1 MNSKIRIVLLIAV
14 AVVIVAAIIYGY
26 SPKPVGVDTA
36 LVDRGV
42 VRVTVTEEGVTR
54 VIDRF
59 LVSAPVAG
67 YARRIE
73 LHVGDAVKKGQTLVT
88 IEPLPSTALDPRSR
102 AEAEARRAAA
112 AAALRSAE
120 ERARALEADAR
131 VALLEAERVKELF
144 SGGFVSTEDFERAEA
159 ASQGRAA
166 QLRSAEFSVKV
177 AKYELEAAKSALGF
191 IGTKSKGNNYGKVVL
206 RSPVAGRVLKVLHES
221 EGVVA
226 NAQPLIEI
234 GDPKAIEIAT
244 DLLSADSVKIA
255 AGTKVLFERWGG
267 EAPLKG
273 RVRVVEPAGF
283 TKVSALGVEEQRVL
297 IISDITTKADLWKR
311 LGDGFRVESSFIVW
325 EGEGLLRVPVSALFR
340 DSGTE
345 GSDWAVF
352 LFEDGR
358 AVKQAVEIGH
368 RTGLVAEVTS
378 GLTEGSEVITHP
390 DEKIEDGAKVKKR

>member
-191 IGTKSKGNNYGKVVL
+191 IGTKS
-206 RSPVAGRVLKVLHES
+206 
-221 EGVVA
+221 
-226 NAQPLIEI
+226 
-234 GDPKAIEIAT
+234 
-244 DLLSADSVKIA
+244 
-255 AGTKVLFERWGG
+255 
-267 EAPLKG
+267 
-273 RVRVVEPAGF
+273 
-283 TKVSALGVEEQRVL
+283 
-297 IISDITTKADLWKR
+297 
-311 LGDGFRVESSFIVW
+311 
-325 EGEGLLRVPVSALFR
+325 
-340 DSGTE
+340 
-345 GSDWAVF
+345 
-352 LFEDGR
+352 
-358 AVKQAVEIGH
+358 
-368 RTGLVAEVTS
+368 
-378 GLTEGSEVITHP
+378 
-390 DEKIEDGAKVKKR
+390 